1 MEHALGDQ
9 TMESHLL
16 GALLALDLMKGMLT
30 AGTWIF
36 NEHTMMAK
44 VASMSRYP
52 DAMAYLW
59 MVLAVGVMPYFVM
72 QAFGVWSNWR
82 RKITRLACHAVLVS
96 GVLWMF
102 LAYLS
107 KNIDSDHI
115 TGIFIL
121 HSITCIAMSAI
132 LASSI
137 NTAQGREAN
146 RAHPPEESQP

>member
-1 MEHALGDQ
+1 MERALGEQ

-36 NEHTMMAK
+36 VPDTMMSK
-44 VASMSRYP
+44 VASLSSHP
-52 DAMAYLW
+52 NVMAYLW
-59 MVLAVGVMPYFVM
+59 MIMAIGVVPYLCM
-72 QAFGVWSNWR
+72 QAFGIWSKWR
-82 RKITRLACHAVLVS
+82 RKITRLACHAILVS
-96 GVLWMF
+96 GVLWAF

-107 KNIDSDHI
+107 KNIDADNI

-121 HSITCIAMSAI
+121 HSLTCIAMSAI

-137 NTAQGREAN
+137 NTAQRREAKQAN
-146 RAHPPEESQP
+146 LPESQE